1 VSTSGN
7 MRPSRPKNVQIPVV
21 VAPQIAREL
30 KALSV
35 KTRISQQSFLREA
48 LTDLLAKYAQV
59 RT

>member
-1 VSTSGN
+1 